1 MSHFV
6 LFIGLKAEITPVKA
20 ESTPVKADISPLRL
34 GSSEERRPSV
44 TDLKERFESKAI
56 KGQSPVASPR
66 KTQAELS
73 PAPSSPPDPSEG
85 ASPGINSPRSEPTS
99 KIQDSGF
106 ASEPTIHS
114 PNPSQHLVV
123 EIPQVEPPTPKRGD
137 IKPLSP
143 AKTQI
148 KQQLEENLILK
159 TPEMSPEPSPSKS
172 PAGLS
177 PPVSPGSSSD
187 VKSLEPEP
195 SSTPQ
200 KSPTPKQSP
209 ALTPKPPSP
218 KKSPALTPQ
227 KSPAAATLSPQK
239 SANVS
244 TASTPKHPVTV
255 VKDNEEAKFDPK
267 GKSIST
273 GKAITGW
280 I

>member
-1 MSHFV
+1 M
-6 LFIGLKAEITPVKA
+6 
-20 ESTPVKADISPLRL
+20 
-34 GSSEERRPSV
+34 
-44 TDLKERFESKAI
+44 
-56 KGQSPVASPR
+56 
-66 KTQAELS
+66 
-73 PAPSSPPDPSEG
+73 
-85 ASPGINSPRSEPTS
+85 
-99 KIQDSGF
+99 
-106 ASEPTIHS
+106 
-114 PNPSQHLVV
+114 VV

-148 KQQLEENLILK
+148 KQKLEENLILK

-172 PAGLS
+172 PARLS
-177 PPVSPGSSSD
+177 PQVSPGSSSD
-187 VKSLEPEP
+187 VKS
-195 SSTPQ
+195 
-200 KSPTPKQSP
+200 
-209 ALTPKPPSP
+209 KPPSP

-227 KSPAAATLSPQK
+227 KTPAAATLSPQK

-255 VKDNEEAKFDPK
+255 VKDVEEAKFDPK

>member
-1 MSHFV
+1 M
-6 LFIGLKAEITPVKA
+6 
-20 ESTPVKADISPLRL
+20 
-34 GSSEERRPSV
+34 
-44 TDLKERFESKAI
+44 
-56 KGQSPVASPR
+56 ASPR
-66 KTQAELS
+66 KIQAELS
-73 PAPSSPPDPSEG
+73 PAPSSVPDPSEG

-172 PAGLS
+172 PARFS
-177 PPVSPGSSSD
+177 PQVSPGSSSD
-187 VKSLEPEP
+187 VKS
-195 SSTPQ
+195 
-200 KSPTPKQSP
+200 
-209 ALTPKPPSP
+209 KPPSP

-255 VKDNEEAKFDPK
+255 VKDVEEAKFDPK

>member
-1 MSHFV
+1 M
-6 LFIGLKAEITPVKA
+6 
-20 ESTPVKADISPLRL
+20 
-34 GSSEERRPSV
+34 
-44 TDLKERFESKAI
+44 
-56 KGQSPVASPR
+56 ASPR

-73 PAPSSPPDPSEG
+73 PTPSSVPDPSEG

-106 ASEPTIHS
+106 TSEPTIHS

-159 TPEMSPEPSPSKS
+159 TPEMSPEHSPSKS

-177 PPVSPGSSSD
+177 PPVSPGP
-187 VKSLEPEP
+187 SLKP
-195 SSTPQ
+195 STPQ
-200 KSPTPKQSP
+200 KS
-209 ALTPKPPSP
+209 PSP
-218 KKSPALTPQ
+218 KKSPAITPQ

-255 VKDNEEAKFDPK
+255 VKDIEEAKFDPK

-280 I
+280 L

>member
-56 KGQSPVASPR
+56 KDQSPVASPR

-73 PAPSSPPDPSEG
+73 PAPSSLPDPSEG

-177 PPVSPGSSSD
+177 PPVSPGPS
-187 VKSLEPEP
+187 VEP
-195 SSTPQ
+195 STPQ
-200 KSPTPKQSP
+200 KSP
-209 ALTPKPPSP
+209 SP
-218 KKSPALTPQ
+218 KKSTPLTPKSPSPENSPAISQQ
-227 KSPAAATLSPQK
+227 KSLAAATLSPQK